1 VRCREGKWLGEEAD
15 GAAGPFGGPETNDD
29 AAVATGGDGVF
40 SRVVEASCVVRGGRK
55 ASWAARAEKPP
66 CAGARL
72 LGRCGSEG
80 DTRKK
85 ENPWWARMGRMAGWV
100 EGYRLARREN

>member
-1 VRCREGKWLGEEAD
+1 MVSSGGAVPGREMVRRGSGRGG
-15 GAAGPFGGPETNDD
+15 GAIWWAGD
-29 AAVATGGDGVF
+29 DGVF

-100 EGYRLARREN
+100 